1 MQFWHFYLLVCIL
14 LVTFATYCLNM
25 DRSIT
30 FTPEFEE
37 FYISLDLR
45 SRKKIAQVIDMLR
58 CADIISSKF
67 IKKLVNT
74 RFYEM
79 RVSAG
84 NEYRVIVF
92 SIDDNNII
100 LAREVTLLN
109 GFMKKGV
116 KDYGR
121 QIEKA
126 NNILD
131 TLLK

>member
-1 MQFWHFYLLVCIL
+1 
-14 LVTFATYCLNM
+14 M

>member
-1 MQFWHFYLLVCIL
+1 ME
-14 LVTFATYCLNM
+14 
-25 DRSIT
+25 RSIA

-45 SRKKIAQVIDMLR
+45 SKKKIAQIIVIIR
-58 CADIISSKF
+58 YADIISSKF

-79 RVSAG
+79 RISSG

-92 SIDDNNII
+92 SIDKDNII
-100 LAREVTLLN
+100 LAKEVILLN
-109 GFMKKGV
+109 GFIKKGT
-116 KDYGR
+116 KDYDR

-131 TLLK
+131 MLLK